1 MKADK
6 TNNFYKMRPEQYKE
20 KLDVN
25 IQKMYKKAN
34 EYHVTEINT
43 EAKKITEELEISDRV
58 DTMARRDCFIT
69 LKDHK
74 PNFDNAPTCRLIS
87 PTKSEIGRISKQ
99 ILQRIVKETS
109 TAAKINLW
117 RNTRAVLDWF
127 NSIENKQDAYFVC
140 FDIVDFYP
148 SITEKL
154 LINAVEFAAKYTE
167 ISDLDSQIIMH
178 AKKTL
183 LFSNDVPW
191 SKKDGPANLFD
202 VTMGSYDGAETCE
215 LIAVYMLD
223 QLATI
228 CKDKAGLYRDDGLV
242 LLHENPRKIEK
253 IKKKICKLFASNG
266 LRITIE
272 ANKKVI
278 NYLDVTL
285 DLNTE
290 KHQPF
295 MKANNNPQY
304 VHASSNHPPSI
315 LRSIPSNINRRLSNI
330 SSDETVFNNTTQ
342 PYQTA
347 LNNSGYT
354 HQLSYNHGRQQNGP
368 PNRKRSRKRKITWYN
383 PPFDMRVKTN
393 VGKQFLRTVDECFP
407 RGHVL
412 RPIFNRNTVKIS
424 YSCMPNIKNIVDAH
438 NKKLLKRPNEAM
450 QQEKTCNCRKKEE
463 CPLGNKCLTR
473 SVIYQAT
480 VETDEERQTYIGM
493 TDTEFKTRYRNHKQS
508 FERDRYE
515 GQTELSKFIWS
526 LKRSSIPFHISW
538 EIVDRATSYSPITKR
553 CNLCI
558 LEKYYILRH
567 KERASLNKRSEL
579 ASNCRHALKFTLQK
593 LN

>member
-1 MKADK
+1 MC
-6 TNNFYKMRPEQYKE
+6 
-20 KLDVN
+20 
-25 IQKMYKKAN
+25 
-34 EYHVTEINT
+34 INY
-43 EAKKITEELEISDRV
+43 
-58 DTMARRDCFIT
+58 
-69 LKDHK
+69 
-74 PNFDNAPTCRLIS
+74 
-87 PTKSEIGRISKQ
+87 
-99 ILQRIVKETS
+99 
-109 TAAKINLW
+109 
-117 RNTRAVLDWF
+117 VLDIWH
-127 NSIENKQDAYFVC
+127 A
-140 FDIVDFYP
+140 
-148 SITEKL
+148 
-154 LINAVEFAAKYTE
+154 AVRY
-167 ISDLDSQIIMH
+167 
-178 AKKTL
+178 
-183 LFSNDVPW
+183 
-191 SKKDGPANLFD
+191 
-202 VTMGSYDGAETCE
+202 
-215 LIAVYMLD
+215 
-223 QLATI
+223 
-228 CKDKAGLYRDDGLV
+228 LYRVSVEYRPKDV
-242 LLHENPRKIEK
+242 SSRET
-253 IKKKICKLFASNG
+253 FVNG
-266 LRITIE
+266 TQEL
-272 ANKKVI
+272 
-278 NYLDVTL
+278 
-285 DLNTE
+285 
-290 KHQPF
+290 
-295 MKANNNPQY
+295 
-304 VHASSNHPPSI
+304 
-315 LRSIPSNINRRLSNI
+315 LSNI
-330 SSDETVFNNTTQ
+330 GLHTHIEGRII
-342 PYQTA
+342 P
-347 LNNSGYT
+347 GYF
-354 HQLSYNHGRQQNGP
+354 Y
-368 PNRKRSRKRKITWYN
+368 RKRSRKRKITWYN

-393 VGKQFLRTVDECFP
+393 VGKQFT